1 MNEKKYKAVLEKLKQ
16 GGARFPIEGGL
27 LIPVSYQY
35 KTEIPDCVHLLNQ
48 WRMQNPGLSPAQV
61 PISDEKT
68 ERWLQANILGNDS
81 VVLFMIRNSE
91 GESIGHIGLS
101 GMNFETNT
109 VRICA
114 VTRGIKEKC
123 PGIMQTAVEFIKVW
137 CAEQL
142 EARFA
147 DLLVLS
153 DNSRAISLYTG
164 CGFYVCS
171 IIPLRKAEQNGK
183 ISWIEDMFLEK
194 PEKFLL
200 HMVSVL

>member
-1 MNEKKYKAVLEKLKQ
+1 MNEKKYKAILEKLKQ
-16 GGARFPIEGGL
+16 GGVRFPIEGGL

-35 KTEIPDCVHLLNQ
+35 KTEIPDCVYLLNK
-48 WRMQNPGLSPAQV
+48 WRLQNPGLSSAQI

-68 ERWLQANILGNDS
+68 ERWLQTRILGNDS
-81 VVLFMIRNSE
+81 IVMFMIQDSE
-91 GESIGHIGLS
+91 GENIGHLGLS

-109 VRICA
+109 VRVCA
-114 VTRGIKEKC
+114 VTRGIQDKC
-123 PGIMQTAVEFIKVW
+123 PGIMRTAMEFIKGW

-147 DLLVLS
+147 DLLVLN
-153 DNSRAISLYTG
+153 DNSKALRLYTR
-164 CGFYVCS
+164 CGFSVSS
-171 IIPLRKAEQNGK
+171 IIPLRKAEHNGK
-183 ISWIEDMFLEK
+183 INWIEDMFLEK